1 MKSAYKALSD
11 FTLYQSAMNNDAMT
25 TNFPKKQPLDT
36 DMSAQELPMPN
47 ELLNDHQRALDEQT
61 PDMSNDEFDE
71 LVADDI
77 VDDEDEDE
85 YEDSE
90 DSVVVAEPAVPVVID
105 VTHTVIEDEAGLRI
119 DKQATEVFSDF
130 SRVQLEGCITDVS
143 LLYNCTVQKPKI
155 RVKAGDVLHL
165 STT

>member
-1 MKSAYKALSD
+1 MKSAYKAVSD

-85 YEDSE
+85 
-90 DSVVVAEPAVPVVID
+90 
-105 VTHTVIEDEAGLRI
+105 
-119 DKQATEVFSDF
+119 
-130 SRVQLEGCITDVS
+130 
-143 LLYNCTVQKPKI
+143 
-155 RVKAGDVLHL
+155 
-165 STT
+165 

>member
-1 MKSAYKALSD
+1 
-11 FTLYQSAMNNDAMT
+11 MNNDAMT

-90 DSVVVAEPAVPVVID
+90 DSVVVAGQAVPVVID

-119 DKQATEVFSDF
+119 RSEEHTSELQ
-130 SRVQLEGCITDVS
+130 SRE
-143 LLYNCTVQKPKI
+143 K
-155 RVKAGDVLHL
+155 
-165 STT
+165 